1 MQSPTRGRALGLH
14 PLSRVCLFFFLET
27 CVVSWTDVGDGI
39 GFPTAFGAIDCAAYR
54 T

>member
-14 PLSRVCLFFFLET
+14 PLSRVCLFFFFET